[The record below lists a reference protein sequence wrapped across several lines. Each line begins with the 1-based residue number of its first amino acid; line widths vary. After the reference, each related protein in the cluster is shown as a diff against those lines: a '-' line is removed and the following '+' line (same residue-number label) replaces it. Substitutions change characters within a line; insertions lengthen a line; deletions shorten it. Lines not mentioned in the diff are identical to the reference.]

1 MEQCFLIIKYYVDQ
15 GAPALNLRMAEY
27 LGGAAVIGT
36 QGKTEYLGGTGLI
49 GIQGKTDRESRR

>member
-1 MEQCFLIIKYYVDQ
+1 
-15 GAPALNLRMAEY
+15 MAEY

-49 GIQGKTDRESRR
+49 GIQGKTGRESRR